1 MKKIGLLGGTSWTS
15 TFQYYNF
22 LNLLYNAHKGAY
34 HSAPII
40 LYSIDYNI
48 IKQNYTKED
57 GWSIIPNL
65 LHDELKILWNMPID
79 GFMICNNTLHK
90 AYDILKQHKNIQ
102 HNIPIF
108 HALELTAQQASTKK
122 HHSVLLLGTKY
133 TMTNN
138 FFKDYFSKQNIH
150 VMIPNALEIDQIQEM
165 QTRIS
170 INKHTTEDSIFF
182 ESILKKY
189 QTETDATVLGCTEL
203 PLVIRNP
210 NDFSL
215 LNPIEIQCKKAIEF
229 MLS

>member
-1 MKKIGLLGGTSWTS
+1 
-15 TFQYYNF
+15 
-22 LNLLYNAHKGAY
+22 
-34 HSAPII
+34 
-40 LYSIDYNI
+40 
-48 IKQNYTKED
+48 
-57 GWSIIPNL
+57 
-65 LHDELKILWNMPID
+65 
-79 GFMICNNTLHK
+79 
-90 AYDILKQHKNIQ
+90 
-102 HNIPIF
+102 
-108 HALELTAQQASTKK
+108 
-122 HHSVLLLGTKY
+122 
-133 TMTNN
+133 MTNN

-150 VMIPNALEIDQIQEM
+150 VVIPNALEIDQIQEM